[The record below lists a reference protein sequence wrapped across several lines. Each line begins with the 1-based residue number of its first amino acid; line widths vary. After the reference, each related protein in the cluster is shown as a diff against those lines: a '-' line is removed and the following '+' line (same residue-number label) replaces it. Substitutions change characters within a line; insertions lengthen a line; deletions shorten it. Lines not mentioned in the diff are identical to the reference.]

1 VADFRSF
8 DDVRL
13 SYEIDGDGPPVL
25 LLHGFATDGY
35 INWVRPGITDKLNS
49 AGYRTIAL
57 DQRGHGLSDKPHEPE
72 AYEND
77 AMVRDAQAL
86 LDHLGIDA
94 CFVCGYSMGARNA
107 LGLVTED
114 ERPRAA
120 VLGGVG
126 SNMLHA
132 REFGGA
138 IAEAMRA
145 PDKNTVADKFARS
158 FRDFADL
165 TGADREALAAIQSM
179 ARPPLERLAQ
189 IGIPTLVLCA
199 DNDPLVA
206 NPQELA
212 DAIPGAKVAI
222 VGGTHLNV
230 VNNPEFQRELL
241 EFLEEHRSLIE
252 ER

>member
-1 VADFRSF
+1 VPDFQSF
-8 DDVRL
+8 DGVRL
-13 SYEIDGDGPPVL
+13 AYEIDGDGPAVL

-35 INWVRPGITDKLNS
+35 INWVRPGIVGKLND
-49 AGYRTIAL
+49 AGYHTITL
-57 DQRGHGLSDKPHEPE
+57 DQRGHGLSDKPHDPQ

-77 AMVRDAQAL
+77 AMVKDAQAL
-86 LDHLGIDA
+86 LDHLEIDA
-94 CFVCGYSMGARNA
+94 CFVCGYSMGARNT
-107 LGLVTED
+107 LGLITED
-114 ERPRAA
+114 QRPRAA

-126 SNMLHA
+126 SNMLKS

-145 PDKNTVADKFARS
+145 PDKNTVTDKFARS

-189 IGIPTLVLCA
+189 ITIPALILCA
-199 DNDPLVA
+199 ENDPLVQ

-241 EFLEEHRSLIE
+241 EFLDEHRGRLT
-252 ER
+252 